1 MHFLFIEPSKITELI
16 LWILGTLMASRFIEP
31 TYDFTVDIL
40 KNSSG
45 TLGKAYN
52 AYTRSF
58 GRIVFLKKK
67 NRQKPLEKT
76 GYEYKIIKIDN
87 KILAYKS
94 KIVRLDQ
101 NYWFRRVQGEIT
113 RVSGPNKSFTSYFKG
128 YLKNEMNYLIW
139 EESYKNEKGSFYL
152 TSHFK
157 MPRNNEQDIP
167 GITLEEKDGIVTP
180 SFTILSFIK
189 TPYSSVRM
197 LLKDEKLYKEYMSQL
212 NFNFNSIKPGTTE
225 NNFISV

>member
-1 MHFLFIEPSKITELI
+1 MYFLFFESSNVIDLI
-16 LWILGTLMASRFIEP
+16 LWILGVLIASRFIEP
-31 TYDFTVDIL
+31 SYDFTIDLL
-40 KNSSG
+40 KNNSG
-45 TLGKAYN
+45 TLGKVYN
-52 AYTRSF
+52 AYTRSV

-101 NYWFRRVQGEIT
+101 NYWFKRVQGEIT

-128 YLKNEMNYLIW
+128 YLKNEMSYLIW
-139 EESYKNEKGSFYL
+139 EESYKNEKGSFFL

-157 MPRNNEQDIP
+157 IPKDSIKDIP

-189 TPYSSVRM
+189 TPYSSVRK
-197 LLKDEKLYKEYMSQL
+197 LLKDEKLYIEYMSQL
-212 NFNFNSIKPGTTE
+212 NFDYNSIKAGTAE